1 MRDDDLHLPEACAG
15 ALAVLVLL
23 VAVFVA
29 TPASAAAP
37 AGEPQAYA
45 AGGRPAH

>member
-1 MRDDDLHLPEACAG
+1 MRDDDLHLPEACVG
-15 ALAVLVLL
+15 ALAVLLLL

-37 AGEPQAYA
+37 AGAPQACV
-45 AGGRPAH
+45 AGSRA